1 MSHKAP
7 SAKRCIKTWTR
18 SAALCPARCA
28 VIKHR
33 APNGALRLCS
43 ASSDDKI
50 LLVVIKHRAPN
61 GALRRF
67 DEGLHVLDGGVEVIK
82 HRAPN
87 GALRPPRARSRN
99 RTSYRSVIK
108 HRAPNG
114 ALRQRT
120 GQVVPQTHTRV
131 IKHRAPNG
139 ALRQPAVLP
148 LHYLGLTRHK
158 APSAKRC
165 IKTEY

>member
-28 VIKHR
+28 
-33 APNGALRLCS
+33 
-43 ASSDDKI
+43 
-50 LLVVIKHRAPN
+50 VIKHRAPN

-165 IKTEY
+165 IKTALARSSKNA